1 MAPGKFDDDAL
12 AGARPRLVADDPYFE
27 LFADC
32 TTPEQVLELQ
42 REIEESE
49 RE

>member
-1 MAPGKFDDDAL
+1 MPRSKFEDSDSGKPS
-12 AGARPRLVADDPYFE
+12 RVVDDPYAE

-42 REIEESE
+42 REIEQAEGG
-49 RE
+49 

>member
-1 MAPGKFDDDAL
+1 MGKFDDDFI
-12 AGARPRLVADDPYFE
+12 RKDEDDPYAE

-42 REIEESE
+42 KEIEAAEQS
-49 RE
+49 